1 MFSVVSG
8 QLENSYFLEHFPV
21 VYSGSVIFS
30 KGRSSYVI

>member
-21 VYSGSVIFS
+21 VYSGSVI